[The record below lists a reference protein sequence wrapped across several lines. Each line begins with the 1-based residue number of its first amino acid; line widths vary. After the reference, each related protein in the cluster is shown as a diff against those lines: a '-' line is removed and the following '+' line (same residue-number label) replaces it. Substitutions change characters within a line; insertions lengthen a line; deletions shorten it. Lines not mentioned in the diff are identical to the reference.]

1 MAPRGPQHIGTALAL
16 CIALLLC
23 AEAAMATGTPSGT
36 SIDNDA
42 TVDYEVGGVPQAQV
56 ASNTASFLVDNMI
69 DLTVA
74 TVDVAPV
81 QVVPGDTSRVLTYT
95 VTNDGNTVQDYSLTA
110 QGASGTWNGATDNFD
125 ATGISVFVDANDNGV
140 YEPATDTATYIDE
153 LAADATITAFIVGDI
168 PLDRSDGDA
177 ALYDLIAQTAVGGSP
192 GSQGSDITSDDSGI
206 PDNPATVEIV
216 FADAAGTADAQYD
229 GQHSSTDGYLVVTAT
244 LGVVKSSTVVSD
256 PINGVTNPKAIPG
269 ATVRYTL
276 TVTNGGS
283 EDADNVVLVDP
294 IPTNATYASGTIT
307 LNAGSL
313 TDAVDADA
321 GDYNGT
327 NPGAVTVTI
336 ATLSQ
341 GGGSATVTFDVTV
354 D

>member
-1 MAPRGPQHIGTALAL
+1 MLGSQ
-16 CIALLLC
+16 
-23 AEAAMATGTPSGT
+23 AATATGTPSGT

-42 TVDYEVGGVPQAQV
+42 TVDYEVGGVPQTQV
-56 ASNTASFLVDNMI
+56 PSNTASFVVDNMI

-74 TVDVAPV
+74 TVDGAPV

-95 VTNDGNTVQDYSLTA
+95 VTNDGNTLQDYSLTA

-125 ATGISVFVDANDNGV
+125 ATGVQVFVDGNGNGT
-140 YEPATDTATYIDE
+140 YEPLTDTATYIDE

-168 PLDRSDGDA
+168 PIDRSDGDG

-192 GSQGSDITSDDSGI
+192 GSQGADITSDDSGI

-216 FADAAGTADAQYD
+216 FADEAGTADAQYD
-229 GQHSSTDGYLVVTAT
+229 GQHSSTDAYLVVSAA

-256 PINGVTNPKAIPG
+256 PINGTTNPKAIPG
-269 ATVRYTL
+269 ATVRYTI
-276 TVTNGGS
+276 TVTNSGS
-283 EDADNVVLVDP
+283 ADADNVVVVDQ
-294 IPTNATYASGTIT
+294 IPANATYSTGTIT
-307 LNAGSL
+307 LDAAPL

-336 ATLSQ
+336 ATLTQ
-341 GGGSATVTFDVTV
+341 GGGSAAVTFDVTV

>member
-16 CIALLLC
+16 CVAILFGAQ
-23 AEAAMATGTPSGT
+23 AAMGTGTPSGT

-42 TVDYEVGGVPQAQV
+42 TVDYQVGGVPQAQV
-56 ASNTASFLVDNMI
+56 PSNTASFVVDNMI

-74 TVDVAPV
+74 TVDGAPV

-125 ATGISVFVDANDNGV
+125 ATGVSVFVDANGNGTF
-140 YEPATDTATYIDE
+140 EPPADTATYIDE
-153 LAADATITAFIVGDI
+153 LAEDTAIAVFIVGDI
-168 PLDRSDGDA
+168 PLDRNDGDG
-177 ALYDLIAQTAVGGSP
+177 ALYDLIAQTAVGGAP
-192 GSQGSDITSDDSGI
+192 GSQGADITSDDSGV
-206 PDNPATVEIV
+206 PDNPATVETV
-216 FADAAGTADAQYD
+216 FADEAGAADAQYD
-229 GQHSSTDGYLVVTAT
+229 GQHSSTDAYLVVTAS

-256 PINGVTNPKAIPG
+256 PINGMTNPKAIPG
-269 ATVRYTL
+269 ATVRYTITL
-276 TVTNGGS
+276 TNSGS
-283 EDADNVVLVDP
+283 ADAANVVLVDQ
-294 IPTNATYASGTIT
+294 IPANATYATGTIT
-307 LNAGSL
+307 LDAGSL
-313 TDAVDADA
+313 TDGVDADA

-341 GGGSATVTFDVTV
+341 GGGSAAVTFDVTV